1 MDTGLSGKTVLVTGA
16 SGGIGWTTA
25 QALRD
30 EGCRV
35 VLHGNRNAGAL
46 EERARDWPNAIAL
59 AADVGSAAEVEDMFA
74 RAVSL
79 TGGVDV
85 CVANAG
91 IWPPD
96 AKLLHEMDPLR
107 IQEVIQV
114 NLLGAIYTARAF
126 LRQVESTA
134 RRGSALVLVGSTAGR
149 FGEAGHTEYA
159 VSKAGLRGLMLSYK
173 NEVVAIDPGG
183 RCNLVEPGWT
193 ISPMTAEHLEDD
205 AAIVRTTRTMALRR
219 IARSEDVA
227 AAIVMLASPRLSA
240 HLSGQ
245 TLTVAGGM
253 EGRLLWEPEQIDP
266 AAIRERLR

>member
-1 MDTGLSGKTVLVTGA
+1 M
-16 SGGIGWTTA
+16 
-25 QALRD
+25 
-30 EGCRV
+30 
-35 VLHGNRNAGAL
+35 
-46 EERARDWPNAIAL
+46 
-59 AADVGSAAEVEDMFA
+59 
-74 RAVSL
+74 SL

-91 IWPPD
+91 IWPPTRSSPPARD
-96 AKLLHEMDPLR
+96 DPLR

-159 VSKAGLRGLMLSYK
+159 VSKGAGLRGPDALVYK

-193 ISPMTAEHLEDD
+193 I
-205 AAIVRTTRTMALRR
+205 RR
-219 IARSEDVA
+219 
-227 AAIVMLASPRLSA
+227 
-240 HLSGQ
+240 
-245 TLTVAGGM
+245 
-253 EGRLLWEPEQIDP
+253 
-266 AAIRERLR
+266 